1 MEFKDAVLT
10 KIVKETTDSYS
21 FIMDIPEGYEW
32 IAGQHVLWKI
42 KDYKVDEDDKDSRVF
57 TIASAPED
65 GFLMFTTRIG
75 EKHTSFKD
83 ILLNQI
89 KPGDII
95 QVAKPLGT
103 FGFAPD
109 AEKSFIIAG
118 GIGITPIRSL
128 MKHELSVHRPGHK
141 ITLIYSDSR
150 GEYAYDGFWDEVK
163 SGISDFDAHF
173 ITDRDQFTGMTE
185 KYAKAN
191 GNGSEYL
198 IAGSPAVN
206 DAFTELLTSLGV
218 DEEKITKDKFMGY

>member
-10 KIVKETTDSYS
+10 KIVRETTDSYS
-21 FIMDIPEGYEW
+21 FIMDIPDGYEW
-32 IAGQHVLWKI
+32 KAGQHVLWKI
-42 KDYKVDEDDKDSRVF
+42 KDYKVDEDDKDSRIF

-83 ILLNQI
+83 ILLNKI

-95 QVAKPLGT
+95 QVANPLGT
-103 FGFAPD
+103 FGFASD

-141 ITLIYSDSR
+141 ITLLYSDSR
-150 GEYAYDGFWDEVK
+150 
-163 SGISDFDAHF
+163 
-173 ITDRDQFTGMTE
+173 
-185 KYAKAN
+185 
-191 GNGSEYL
+191 
-198 IAGSPAVN
+198 
-206 DAFTELLTSLGV
+206 
-218 DEEKITKDKFMGY
+218 